1 MGLRIILT
9 ILMLLWTSGPSDAF
23 ETVSLKKYP
32 HLSIPISNPV
42 DLTKLP
48 VGKTFQVNH
57 PHFVLQFFFSE
68 QEILGIIFKRDKKFP
83 LYMRWCFFRSCEES
97 PFDYTV
103 VIAQPESAPF
113 DRGYF
118 SVGFPPQ
125 IQYEF
130 QGLKFFTLK

>member
-1 MGLRIILT
+1 MRLRIILT

-57 PHFVLQFFFSE
+57 PHFVLQFFFNE
-68 QEILGIIFKRDKKFP
+68 QEILGMIFKRDKKFP
-83 LYMRWCFFRSCEES
+83 LYMRSISVDIKVRNPGLLTLLFFN
-97 PFDYTV
+97 
-103 VIAQPESAPF
+103 
-113 DRGYF
+113 
-118 SVGFPPQ
+118 
-125 IQYEF
+125 
-130 QGLKFFTLK
+130 LKIFRDLKNWL